1 MMPGDTENTPA
12 TPPQGSV
19 ITGLVKFFVPIA
31 LILLMVVGGLYVVKS
46 QFGKPANGVAAGPG
60 GPAEIQLGKTLPD
73 FELSQFQGKDLKAS
87 ELGSKVMLV
96 NFWATWCEA
105 CMVEMPSIIKL
116 RNAYAAKG
124 FEVVAVNV
132 DQNPNA
138 VLPRTI
144 QKFAF
149 GFPVYFDKD
158 QKLSDLFNIEAI
170 PLTVILDKDRK
181 ILLIENGERD
191 WNGSDI
197 RAQLERWL
205 AG

>member
-1 MMPGDTENTPA
+1 MPGDTEKT
-12 TPPQGSV
+12 SL
-19 ITGLVKFFVPIA
+19 IKIFVPIA
-31 LILLMVVGGLYVVKS
+31 LILVLVVGGLYVVKS
-46 QFGKPANGVAAGPG
+46 QFGKPTPGGTAGPS
-60 GPAEIQLGKTLPD
+60 GPAEIQPGKTLPD
-73 FELSQFQGKDLKAS
+73 FEINQFQGKELKAS

-144 QKFAF
+144 QKFGF

-158 QKLSDLFNIEAI
+158 QKLSDFFNIEAI
-170 PLTVILDKDRK
+170 PLTIILDKDRK

-191 WNGSDI
+191 WNGADI